1 MALGEPCTILPK
13 DGRKVSKGRRRPLES
28 AIDGELPRGIRDVV
42 IAAGHM
48 RDPHQM
54 IVDDYG
60 VIVSG
65 IAVRPDEHRIADDL
79 AWKAGRPVNQIVPG
93 KGAFL
98 NPGVPPPPSA
108 LPAAQPQAARES
120 RSNNRRG

>member
-42 IAAGHM
+42 IAADHM
-48 RDPHQM
+48 RDLHQM

-98 NPGVPPPPSA
+98 NLQADGGWLAGRS
-108 LPAAQPQAARES
+108 PAHGFFTRQAAAPA
-120 RSNNRRG
+120 